1 MSHTPLSAMRPQLW
15 RLFIDLAEQGSL
27 SKVSMLRDIAQ
38 PQLSRQLA
46 ELEAQCG
53 GPLFTR
59 HGRGVHLTEL
69 GHWTLPRV
77 QAWLAHTEQLAN
89 DIRSGAGVP
98 IGEVRI
104 GTMPSAVRPL
114 LCPVLASAK
123 ALYPLVRISVREALD
138 SQMDD
143 GLHHAKFDL
152 AIRYVHPDNLKSGDR
167 VLKSVDSFLVGAVGD
182 TVTRKKTV
190 AFAELAGL
198 PLVLPCRPSLWRDNL
213 DSVARKQGFSL
224 RVALE
229 ADSLAIQK
237 EMVMQAGLYTLL
249 GPMAL
254 QPELQSQHV
263 QATKIVGPELPR
275 MMALTS
281 RSGSVE
287 TLAQQVIAEL
297 IVDTAKRLTSRTS
310 STRSTTAPAPS
321 H

>member
-1 MSHTPLSAMRPQLW
+1 MSLSAMRPQLW
-15 RLFIDLAEQGSL
+15 RLFIDLSEQGSL

-46 ELEAQCG
+46 ELESQCG
-53 GPLFTR
+53 GALFTR
-59 HGRGVHLTEL
+59 HGRGVHLSEL
-69 GHWTLPRV
+69 GQWALPRV

-89 DIRSGAGVP
+89 DIRSGSGVP

-123 ALYPLVRISVREALD
+123 VLYPLVRISVREALD

-152 AIRYVHPDNLKSGDR
+152 AIRYLHPENLKSSDK
-167 VLKSVDSFLVGAVGD
+167 VLRQVDSFLVSAVGD
-182 TVTRKKTV
+182 KVTRKKTA
-190 AFAELAGL
+190 AFSELSHL
-198 PLVLPCRPSLWRDNL
+198 QLVLPCRPSIWRDTL
-213 DSVARKQGFSL
+213 DSLARAQGFSL
-224 RVALE
+224 QVALE

-237 EMVMQAGLYTLL
+237 EMVMQAGMHTLL

-254 QPELQSQHV
+254 QPELQNKQL
-263 QATKIVGPELPR
+263 QAAKIVGPELPR
-275 MMALTS
+275 VMALTS

-297 IVDTAKRLTSRTS
+297 IVETAKGL
-310 STRSTTAPAPS
+310 TRSA
-321 H
+321 